1 MFFPRVNDF
10 KTVTGATRSGFER
23 DSPNSEK
30 AIMAQELLSH
40 LRRTAPASR
49 ANRRVSPRK
58 GGGWMSNKPY
68 AETIVRRIR
77 SEFVEMPGL
86 SLTLT
91 QAQRLFGLDQVLCDA
106 VLRTL
111 VDTGFL
117 LQTQRGTFMRYDAG
131 SPVR

>member
-1 MFFPRVNDF
+1 
-10 KTVTGATRSGFER
+10 
-23 DSPNSEK
+23 
-30 AIMAQELLSH
+30 
-40 LRRTAPASR
+40 
-49 ANRRVSPRK
+49 
-58 GGGWMSNKPY
+58 MSKKPY
-68 AETIVRRIR
+68 ADTIVRRIR

-91 QAQRLFGLDQVLCDA
+91 QAQRLFGLDQVLCDS

-111 VDTGFL
+111 VETGFL

>member
-1 MFFPRVNDF
+1 
-10 KTVTGATRSGFER
+10 
-23 DSPNSEK
+23 
-30 AIMAQELLSH
+30 
-40 LRRTAPASR
+40 
-49 ANRRVSPRK
+49 
-58 GGGWMSNKPY
+58 MSNKPY